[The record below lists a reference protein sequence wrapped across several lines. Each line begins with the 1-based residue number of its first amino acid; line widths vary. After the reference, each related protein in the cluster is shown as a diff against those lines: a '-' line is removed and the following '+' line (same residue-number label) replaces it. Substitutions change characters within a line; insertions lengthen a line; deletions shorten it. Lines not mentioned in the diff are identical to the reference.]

1 MVITPIRTVCWSP
14 IWNEH
19 RKNIGLEHLV
29 LTKGA
34 ATSVILAVD
43 EDDVPFRLDYHLRW
57 SPSGCLQEAN
67 LILEKGIE
75 RRSMNLHAD
84 GTGNWKHA
92 SGQLIS
98 ELDGCIDI
106 DIWPTPFTNSFPL
119 WRSSMNIGQRKE
131 FRMAFINGCTL
142 AIEAKSQAYS
152 RLGERLYLFES
163 LDGSQFRAELPL
175 DKDGLVIDYP
185 ELFQRIGMQAEPS

>member
-1 MVITPIRTVCWSP
+1 MVITPVRTVCWFP

-34 ATSVILAVD
+34 ANSVILGID
-43 EDDVPFRLDYHLRW
+43 EDDFPFRLDYNLRW
-57 SPSGCLQEAN
+57 APSGCLLQAD
-67 LILEKGIE
+67 LSLEKS
-75 RRSMNLHAD
+75 RQKRSLSLHAD
-84 GTGNWKHA
+84 GMGNWKYA
-92 SGQLIS
+92 NGQLIP

-119 WRSSMNIGQRKE
+119 WRSPMSIGQKKK

-185 ELFQRIGMQAEPS
+185 DLFQRIGLQAKEG